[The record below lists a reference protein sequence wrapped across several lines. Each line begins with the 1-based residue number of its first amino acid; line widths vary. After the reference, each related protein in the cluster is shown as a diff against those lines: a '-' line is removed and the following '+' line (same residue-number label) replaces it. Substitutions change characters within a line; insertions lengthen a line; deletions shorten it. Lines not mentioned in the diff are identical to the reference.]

1 MGNDMED
8 SRLDAPQSV
17 ETIKFDQM
25 ATLARSPTSL
35 ERVFLAQRS
44 GQWNALHFQLRLR
57 NGRDVRPLTSG
68 GQTTNWEDVYVTV
81 PPPIGCESW
90 CGGKNVACPCMVKG
104 GERISLKM
112 RSDYLEDPC

>member
-1 MGNDMED
+1 MPAATMQVRANPTDAILSRSSPHLFWDADLDEGEVQLYQGYASTNDVED

-25 ATLARSPTSL
+25 ATLARSSTSL

-57 NGRDVRPLTSG
+57 NGRDVPTAETSHL
-68 GQTTNWEDVYVTV
+68 
-81 PPPIGCESW
+81 
-90 CGGKNVACPCMVKG
+90 ACTF
-104 GERISLKM
+104 S
-112 RSDYLEDPC
+112 